1 MALGFVLLDGT
12 TTVCPDVNLQR
23 TSTPRV
29 LKSSFGDGYE
39 LRAADGI
46 NNINETFSVSFNN
59 RTDSEIDDIVALFAS
74 YKGVTA
80 FNYTY
85 PDTNAGGNEK
95 TIKVV
100 CDNFTQT
107 YVRDGYGA
115 ITASFRKVFEA

>member
-1 MALGFVLLDGT
+1 MALGFLLLDGT
-12 TTVCPDVNLQR
+12 TTVCPDINLQR
-23 TSTPRV
+23 SSKPRV
-29 LKSSFGDGYE
+29 LRASFGDGYE

-46 NNINETFSVSFNN
+46 NNINETFSVTFNN
-59 RTDSEIDDIVALFAS
+59 REDTEIDDIVALFEY

-85 PDTNAGGNEK
+85 PDTNNGGET

-100 CDNFTQT
+100 CDDFTQT

-115 ITASFRKVFEA
+115 VTASFRKVFEA